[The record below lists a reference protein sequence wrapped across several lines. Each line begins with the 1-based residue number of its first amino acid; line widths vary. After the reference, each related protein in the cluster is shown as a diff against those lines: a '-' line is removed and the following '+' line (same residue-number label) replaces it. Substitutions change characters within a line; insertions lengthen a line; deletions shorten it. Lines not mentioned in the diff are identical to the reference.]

1 MEKWRI
7 LERVVALLTTEKYD
21 DPDLTVIPNA
31 KITGIISNRKRQID
45 VLVDYR
51 FEQNLKRRLIIDAK
65 ERKRPIDIKEVESF
79 EGLMKD
85 VGAQRGVLVC
95 TNGFTKAA
103 KRRAQDYIGIEIIPA
118 QQLEK
123 YSFNSWDICLF
134 PKCNNGLIL
143 WDKYYGLSINDGP
156 AYIMAVGKCD
166 ECRKFH
172 IWCQSCGTKKV
183 LDNEDEWQ
191 CDCKEPWFWLTAIEP
206 EEDDSK
212 SVYLFFCSARDIKI
226 MDRIPL

>member
-21 DPDLTVIPNA
+21 DPDLTIIPNA

-85 VGAQRGVLVC
+85 VGAQRV
-95 TNGFTKAA
+95 F
-103 KRRAQDYIGIEIIPA
+103 
-118 QQLEK
+118 
-123 YSFNSWDICLF
+123 
-134 PKCNNGLIL
+134 
-143 WDKYYGLSINDGP
+143 
-156 AYIMAVGKCD
+156 
-166 ECRKFH
+166 
-172 IWCQSCGTKKV
+172 
-183 LDNEDEWQ
+183 
-191 CDCKEPWFWLTAIEP
+191 
-206 EEDDSK
+206 
-212 SVYLFFCSARDIKI
+212 
-226 MDRIPL
+226 